1 MIRIDLLP
9 QEYRRAER
17 TAPAVFIATMGLVA
31 FATIAVFG
39 AGYSWFS
46 VVGKAQ
52 GEVEIAKENLA
63 NLKPR
68 ADYSDRLE
76 VEKKEFSA
84 RLVQIEDFSDSRILW
99 TKKLDLLASLVDSPP
114 ENTPSTGWF
123 ESLDMQMDSGRKMGL
138 NLKGFS
144 ETGEIRRVS
153 NIHATLKGHPEFFD
167 GFVGIS
173 NPAAKV
179 VIDEEF
185 DPKESCEFEFSLEL
199 LDKSAA
205 NDKKK
210 KKKGASRRTARK

>member
-17 TAPAVFIATMGLVA
+17 TAPAVFIATMALVA

-52 GEVEIAKENLA
+52 GEVEIAKENLD

-99 TKKLDLLASLVDSPP
+99 TKKLDHLASLVDTPP
-114 ENTPSTGWF
+114 ASFPSTAWF
-123 ESLDMQMDSGRKMGL
+123 KTLDMDMESGRKMGL
-138 NLKGFS
+138 NLTGLS

-153 NIHATLKGHPEFFD
+153 NVHATLKGDRNFFD
-167 GFVGIS
+167 GFIGIS

-179 VIDEEF
+179 VTDEAF
-185 DPKESCEFEFSLEL
+185 DPKESCEFEFALEL
-199 LDKSAA
+199 LDKSAIP
-205 NDKKK
+205 DKK
-210 KKKGASRRTARK
+210 KKKGASGRTARK